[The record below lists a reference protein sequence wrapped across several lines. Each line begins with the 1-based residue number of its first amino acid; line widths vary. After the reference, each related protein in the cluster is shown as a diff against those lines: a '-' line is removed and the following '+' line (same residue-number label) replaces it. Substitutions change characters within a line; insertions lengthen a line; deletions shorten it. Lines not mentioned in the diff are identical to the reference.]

1 MRRVVPGGERGAVLV
16 ELALVLPLLVML
28 LFGIVEFGR
37 GYSAKVQL
45 TGAARDGA
53 RYAAL
58 GWSDPLVVS
67 KTKDAAPGL
76 DPTRLAVS
84 VDACSPTVT
93 SARVSISYPF
103 AYDIP
108 FLGGRT
114 VTMTAAGVM
123 RCGG

>member
-1 MRRVVPGGERGAVLV
+1 MTATAKLFDHGAEQGDVGRVGDVDPDPHARAPIAGWWRRASRAAPRNGSASDIGA
-16 ELALVLPLLVML
+16 
-28 LFGIVEFGR
+28 
-37 GYSAKVQL
+37 SAQR
-45 TGAARDGA
+45 A
-53 RYAAL
+53 Y
-58 GWSDPLVVS
+58 VS